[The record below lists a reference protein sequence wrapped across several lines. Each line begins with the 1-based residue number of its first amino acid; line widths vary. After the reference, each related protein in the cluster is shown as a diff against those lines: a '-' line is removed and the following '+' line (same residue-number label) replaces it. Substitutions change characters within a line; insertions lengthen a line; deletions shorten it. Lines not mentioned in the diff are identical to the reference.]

1 MATVRAYDPVAMDE
15 ALAIMTEWMV
25 LRSLDFDMIKS
36 SLKEPVIFDERNID
50 NPAMLEQAGLSYTS
64 VGRRPRLAR

>member
-1 MATVRAYDPVAMDE
+1 
-15 ALAIMTEWMV
+15 MT
-25 LRSLDFDMIKS
+25 LDLDFDRQHLWHPYTSM
-36 SLKEPVIFDERNID
+36 KEPVIFDERNID